1 MTMGFNWGSLVSSV
15 LPTIGNIVGGLLSVE
30 KIEDGVLSYS
40 FNSVGGASSEF
51 SSTFYVA
58 QDGYHLF
65 NQSPNDSDI
74 VTMTFPSRGNIG
86 AESIILPGRQAFNV
100 TPLFQAN
107 AAADNCQFELTGCS
121 LASNAVKGQSS
132 GIKISASAKNVQVG
146 GPQQSLGAYMDVKVE
161 PQKVTVMPR
170 SGISIDSLAM
180 MSLQS
185 GGQSG
190 MRVIDVAGKEGE
202 VTVNLPEPLIDNDGI
217 SIEVTANMSQ
227 NSISAMLECQAER
240 LALFEVKDDLAERIK
255 NAPKLNWR

>member
-15 LPTIGNIVGGLLSVE
+15 LPTIGNIVGELLGVQ

-40 FNSVGGASSEF
+40 FSNVEGASSEF
-51 SSTFYVA
+51 SSTFYVD
-58 QDGYHLF
+58 QDGYHIF
-65 NQSPNDSDI
+65 NQSPNENDI
-74 VTMTFPSRGNIG
+74 VTMTFPGRGNIG

-100 TPLFQAN
+100 TPFFHAN

-121 LASNAVKGQSS
+121 LASNAVKGQNS
-132 GIKISASAKNVQVG
+132 GIKISTSAKNVQVG
-146 GPQQSLGAYMDVKVE
+146 GQQQSLGAYMDVKVE

-190 MRVIDVAGKEGE
+190 MRVLDVSGQEGE

-227 NSISAMLECQAER
+227 NSISAMLERQAER